1 MAQPNK
7 KEREGKDGV
16 EIKKENKSFA
26 NSYLIGIIVSIK
38 ESYKYQKKTPIRCWI
53 QPHALLEDGRHCALV
68 YMWMTYVK
76 YILSFFFLLLNS
88 IPYL

>member
-16 EIKKENKSFA
+16 EIKKENKSSA

-38 ESYKYQKKTPIRCWI
+38 ESYKYQKK
-53 QPHALLEDGRHCALV
+53 D
-68 YMWMTYVK
+68 
-76 YILSFFFLLLNS
+76 
-88 IPYL
+88 PYQMLDSTTCIVRRW